1 MATDKDY
8 LQDIIL
14 EMMQSNEHMIK
25 LDKSAIL
32 SNSYLN
38 DINANAWSSF
48 EQLNTI
54 AEILSN
60 KSESEIDKENNQSEN
75 TDIFK
80 SIQLN
85 TYNIFDRLEWL
96 TRFITKSSSRSL
108 WEAQEQKNMQERMLK
123 ALSKDGGDDKNG
135 KSTKAKGDK
144 GGLGIFG
151 IFGMIGSALMTMFSF
166 IFEPKSILSFAKT
179 IAGNL
184 LKLFGKFSWILLI
197 AGLFNGITDGWNEWK
212 KTGNLKEALIKGL
225 TGFLKVL
232 SFGLIDEKTVRESLD
247 KITKWFDEIW
257 ISVKNFFS
265 DPKAAISKWWA
276 ETTGEGG
283 LLTTIFA
290 SLESAWVWIK
300 ETFSDF
306 KESLTKKWQ
315 ELIQDP
321 DGIVGK
327 IFSVFKGVK
336 EWIELIFKNP
346 IEGLTVLWNNLFQKG
361 GFYDLLFVPINAVID
376 WVGKKFGWIDKDAP
390 EFNLGDILRDWFD
403 SMLEWLAKKSDF
415 VIPGSGNNLR
425 KLKFNPGEM
434 PNADEQVLAANKSA
448 TENDNAANTFSGFDE
463 TGSSPNTTS
472 LSQVQAD
479 YAKAKN
485 KAANGAGGANASVNS
500 KSTNTINSSNSN
512 QNVNIFPS
520 PHIDRTD
527 NSVFAW

>member
-60 KSESEIDKENNQSEN
+60 KSEIGSEIDKENNQSDD

-85 TYNIFDRLEWL
+85 TFNTFEQLSKLIQIMSGKTGKDLEDAL
-96 TRFITKSSSRSL
+96 
-108 WEAQEQKNMQERMLK
+108 EQKNMQERMLK
-123 ALSKDGGDDKNG
+123 ALSKGGGDDKDG
-135 KSTKAKGDK
+135 KSTKAKGGK
-144 GGLGIFG
+144 GGLG

-336 EWIELIFKNP
+336 EWIELIFKDP
-346 IEGLTVLWNNLFQKG
+346 IKGLTVLWNNLFQKG
-361 GFYDLLFVPINAVID
+361 GFYDLLFVPINALID

-390 EFNLGDILRDWFD
+390 KFNLGDILRDWFD

-415 VIPGSGNNLR
+415 VIPGSGNKIR

>member
-1 MATDKDY
+1 MATDTDKDY
-8 LQDIIL
+8 LQDVIL

-60 KSESEIDKENNQSEN
+60 KSEIGSEIDKENNQSDD

-85 TYNIFDRLEWL
+85 TFNTFEQLSKLIQIMSGKTGKDLEDAL
-96 TRFITKSSSRSL
+96 
-108 WEAQEQKNMQERMLK
+108 EQKNMQERMLK
-123 ALSKDGGDDKNG
+123 ALSKGGGGDDKDS
-135 KSTKAKGDK
+135 KSTKAKGGG
-144 GGLGIFG
+144 GGLGIL
-151 IFGMIGSALMTMFSF
+151 GMIGSALMTMFSF
-166 IFEPKSILSFAKT
+166 IFDPKSILSFAKN

-197 AGLFNGITDGWNEWK
+197 AGLFNGITDGWDEWK

-265 DPKAAISKWWA
+265 NPKAAISKWWA

-306 KESLTKKWQ
+306 KESLTTKWQ

-376 WVGKKFGWIDKDAP
+376 WVGKKFGWIDTDAP
-390 EFNLGDILRDWFD
+390 EFNLGDILRGWFD
-403 SMLEWLAKKSDF
+403 SMLEWLAKKADDIF
-415 VIPGSGNNLR
+415 AGSGNKIR

-434 PNADEQVLAANKSA
+434 PNADEQVLAMNKSA
-448 TENDNAANTFSGFDE
+448 TESYNASQE
-463 TGSSPNTTS
+463 LPSIESVTGES
-472 LSQVQAD
+472 LSDVQVKL
-479 YAKAKN
+479 AKATN
-485 KAANGAGGANASVNS
+485 EAANGAGGSNASVNS

-520 PHIDRTD
+520 PHR
-527 NSVFAW
+527 